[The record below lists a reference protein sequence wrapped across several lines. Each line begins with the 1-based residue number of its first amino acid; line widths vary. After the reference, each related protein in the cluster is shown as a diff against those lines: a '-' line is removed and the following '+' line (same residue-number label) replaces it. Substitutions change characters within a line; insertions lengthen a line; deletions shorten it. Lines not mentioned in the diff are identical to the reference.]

1 MAINTP
7 KDSLILLPKEILPR
21 LKFASAE
28 ELKILIYMFSEPD
41 CLVADAA
48 RELGITTDQA
58 NAAVA
63 FWRGAGIFTDA
74 AERPKKVTSDTSI
87 YRNYDASDIKNALDT
102 SKDFAMVTTIAT
114 NALQKAALTK
124 NDLSALLYLYD
135 FAGVP
140 APVICGIIT
149 DCAENEKANMQYI
162 FKKTIS
168 LYEQGIDSY
177 DKLEAYLARRKEINS
192 QIGKLRKLFG
202 MGDRALTAKEKKLF
216 DCWFD
221 EWQFSFEVVK
231 LAYEKTVDN
240 KGAINNNYMN
250 GILKR
255 WYESGYQTVEDIENE
270 TAGRSMNVEHSYDLD
285 EFVQAALKRGFDD

>member
-21 LKFASAE
+21 LKYASAE

-41 CLVADAA
+41 CLASDAA
-48 RELGITTDQA
+48 RELGMTIEQA

-74 AERPKKVTSDTSI
+74 VSKPKKLVSDTSV
-87 YRNYDASDIKNALDT
+87 YRNYDASEIKNALDS
-102 SKDFAMVTTIAT
+102 SKDFVMIKDIAA

-149 DCAENEKANMQYI
+149 DCAANEKANMQYI
-162 FKKTIS
+162 FKKTLS

-202 MGDRALTAKEKKLF
+202 MGDRALTPKEKKLF

-221 EWQFSFEVVK
+221 EWQFSFDMVQ

-240 KGAINNNYMN
+240 KGNINNNYMN

-255 WYESGYQTVEDIENE
+255 WYESGYQTVEDVETE
-270 TAGRSMNVEHSYDLD
+270 TASRSATVEHSYDLD